1 VVRHSAHFLASASRT
16 DAHRPGNNP
25 SLPNVV
31 ATGSLVGSGP
41 AVSLLL
47 ANWPAPARVR
57 ARRCI
62 DLSWRVVTPP
72 EQPSSES
79 DIPEQFRIR
88 QAKRERLLADGR
100 TPYPVEVA
108 RTHTLAEI
116 RRAYPDLEAN
126 TETGQVVGVAGR
138 VMFARNSGKLCF
150 ATLQEG
156 DGTHLQAMISL
167 DRVGQESLDAWKSD
181 VDLGDIVFVHGEVI
195 SSRRGELSVL
205 GDSWQIVSKAL
216 RPLPVAHKEMS
227 EEARVRQR
235 YVDLIVRPEARTI
248 ARQRVAV
255 VRAVR
260 EALHRR
266 GFLEVE
272 TPMLQTLAGGAAAR
286 PFVTHSNALDA
297 DLYLR
302 IAPELFLKRC
312 LVGGF
317 ERVFELNRV
326 FRNEGADSTHS
337 PEFAMLET
345 YQAYGTYDD
354 SAVAT
359 REIIQEVADEAIGT
373 RKLPLPD
380 GSIYDIDGEWDSIQM
395 YPSLSEALGEE
406 ISPVTPAERLWQI
419 ADRLGVDIPRDRGFG
434 HGKLVEEL
442 WEHTVGNKL
451 WAPTFVRDFPVETTP
466 LTAPHR
472 TIEGVT
478 EKWDLYVRHIELA
491 TGYSELIDPVIQRE
505 RFEAQA
511 RAAAAGDDEAMA
523 LDEDFLAAL
532 EYAMP
537 PSTGTGMGIDR
548 LLMALTGLSIRET
561 VLFPIVRR
569 QIN

>member
-1 VVRHSAHFLASASRT
+1 MSSADVPEAGQTNDDS
-16 DAHRPGNNP
+16 
-25 SLPNVV
+25 
-31 ATGSLVGSGP
+31 
-41 AVSLLL
+41 
-47 ANWPAPARVR
+47 
-57 ARRCI
+57 
-62 DLSWRVVTPP
+62 DL
-72 EQPSSES
+72 
-79 DIPEQFRIR
+79 PEQFRIR
-88 QAKRERLLADGR
+88 QAKRERLLAEGR
-100 TPYPVEVA
+100 NPYPVEVA
-108 RTHTLAEI
+108 RTHTLAEL
-116 RRAYPDLEAN
+116 RSAYADLEVD
-126 TETGQVVGVAGR
+126 TKSGQIVGIAGR
-138 VMFARNSGKLCF
+138 VVFARNSGKLCF

-156 DGTHLQAMISL
+156 DGTQLQAMISL
-167 DRVGQESLDAWKSD
+167 DGVGKESLDAWKSD

-205 GDSWQIVSKAL
+205 ADSWQIISKAL
-216 RPLPVAHKEMS
+216 RPLPVAHKELS
-227 EEARVRQR
+227 EESRVRQR

-248 ARQRVAV
+248 ARQRIAV

-260 EALHRR
+260 SAYERR

-297 DLYLR
+297 DLFLR

-317 ERVFELNRV
+317 EKVFEMNRN

-354 SAVAT
+354 CAVVT
-359 REIIQEVADEAIGT
+359 REVIQEVADEAIGT
-373 RKLPLPD
+373 RNVPLPD
-380 GSIYDIDGEWDSIQM
+380 GTTYDLDGEWATVEM

-406 ISPVTPAERLWQI
+406 ITPDTPADHLWSI
-419 ADRLGVDIPRDRGFG
+419 AESRGVEIARDRGFG

-442 WEHTVGNKL
+442 WEDAVGVDL
-451 WAPTFVRDFPVETTP
+451 WAPTFVRNFPVETSP
-466 LTAPHR
+466 LTREHR
-472 TIEGVT
+472 SIPGVT
-478 EKWDLYVRHIELA
+478 EKWDLYIRNFELA
-491 TGYSELIDPVIQRE
+491 TGYTELIDPVVQRE

-511 RAAAAGDDEAMA
+511 RAAAAGDDEAMV

-532 EYAMP
+532 EYGMP
-537 PSTGTGMGIDR
+537 PTAGTGMGVDR

-561 VLFPIVRR
+561 VLFPLVRR
-569 QIN
+569 DARRLGG

>member
-1 VVRHSAHFLASASRT
+1 MSSADVPEPDGAT
-16 DAHRPGNNP
+16 D
-25 SLPNVV
+25 V
-31 ATGSLVGSGP
+31 
-41 AVSLLL
+41 
-47 ANWPAPARVR
+47 
-57 ARRCI
+57 
-62 DLSWRVVTPP
+62 
-72 EQPSSES
+72 
-79 DIPEQFRIR
+79 PEQFRIR
-88 QAKRERLLADGR
+88 QGKRERLLAEGHE
-100 TPYPVEVA
+100 PYPVAVP
-108 RTHTLAEI
+108 RTHSLAEI
-116 RRAYPDLEAN
+116 RAAYPDLAADAA
-126 TETGQVVGVAGR
+126 TGDIVGVAGR
-138 VMFARNSGKLCF
+138 VVFARNSGKLCF

-156 DGTHLQAMISL
+156 DGTQLQVMISL
-167 DRVGQESLDAWKSD
+167 AGVGDESLEAWKTE

-205 GDSWQIVSKAL
+205 ADSWQMASKAL

-227 EEARVRQR
+227 EESRVRQR
-235 YVDLIVRPEARTI
+235 YVDLIVRPQARSV
-248 ARQRVAV
+248 ARQRIAV

-260 EALHRR
+260 NGLERR

-286 PFVTHSNALDA
+286 PFVTHSNALDS

-312 LVGGF
+312 VVGGL

-345 YQAYGTYDD
+345 YQAWGTYDD
-354 SAVAT
+354 SAVIT
-359 REIIQEVADEAIGT
+359 RELIQEVADEAIGT
-373 RKLPLPD
+373 RQVSLPD
-380 GSIYDIDGEWDSIQM
+380 GTIYDLDGEWPSIQM

-406 ISPVTPAERLWQI
+406 ITPDTGLEYLLGI
-419 ADRLGVDIPRDRGFG
+419 ADRLGVEIPRDRGYG

-442 WEHTVGNKL
+442 WEHTVGNAL
-451 WAPTFVRDFPVETTP
+451 WAPTFVKDFPVETTP
-466 LTAPHR
+466 LTRQHR
-472 TIEGVT
+472 SMPGVT
-478 EKWDLYVRHIELA
+478 EKWDLYVRGIELA
-491 TGYSELIDPVIQRE
+491 TGYSELVDPIIQRE

-523 LDEDFLAAL
+523 LDEDFLAAM

-537 PSTGTGMGIDR
+537 PTTGTGMGVDR
-548 LLMALTGLSIRET
+548 LLMVLTGLSIRET

-569 QIN
+569 HGN

>member
-1 VVRHSAHFLASASRT
+1 MSSADVPEAGQTNDDS
-16 DAHRPGNNP
+16 
-25 SLPNVV
+25 
-31 ATGSLVGSGP
+31 
-41 AVSLLL
+41 
-47 ANWPAPARVR
+47 
-57 ARRCI
+57 
-62 DLSWRVVTPP
+62 DL
-72 EQPSSES
+72 
-79 DIPEQFRIR
+79 PEQFRIR
-88 QAKRERLLADGR
+88 QAKRERLLAEGR
-100 TPYPVEVA
+100 NPYPVEVA
-108 RTHTLAEI
+108 RTHTLSEL
-116 RRAYPDLEAN
+116 RSAYADLEVD
-126 TETGQVVGVAGR
+126 TKSGQTVGIAGR
-138 VMFARNSGKLCF
+138 VVFARNSGKLCF

-156 DGTHLQAMISL
+156 DGTQLQAMISL
-167 DRVGQESLDAWKSD
+167 DGVGKESLDAWKSD

-205 GDSWQIVSKAL
+205 ADSWQIISKAL
-216 RPLPVAHKEMS
+216 RPLPVAHKELS
-227 EEARVRQR
+227 EESRVRQR

-248 ARQRVAV
+248 ARQRIAV

-260 EALHRR
+260 SAYERR

-297 DLYLR
+297 DLFLR

-317 ERVFELNRV
+317 EKVFEMNRN

-354 SAVAT
+354 CAVVT
-359 REIIQEVADEAIGT
+359 REVIQEVADEAIGT
-373 RKLPLPD
+373 RNVPLPD
-380 GSIYDIDGEWDSIQM
+380 GTTYDLDGEWATLEM

-406 ISPVTPAERLWQI
+406 ITPDTPADHLWSI
-419 ADRLGVDIPRDRGFG
+419 AESRGVEIARDRGFG

-442 WEHTVGNKL
+442 WEDAVGVDL
-451 WAPTFVRDFPVETTP
+451 WAPTFVRNFPVETSP
-466 LTAPHR
+466 LTREHR
-472 TIEGVT
+472 SIPGVT
-478 EKWDLYVRHIELA
+478 EKWDLYIRNFELA
-491 TGYSELIDPVIQRE
+491 TGYTELIDPVVQRE

-511 RAAAAGDDEAMA
+511 RAAAAGDDEAMV

-532 EYAMP
+532 EYGMP
-537 PSTGTGMGIDR
+537 PTAGTGMGVDR

-561 VLFPIVRR
+561 VLFPLVRR
-569 QIN
+569 DARRQG

>member
-1 VVRHSAHFLASASRT
+1 MTDVSRDP
-16 DAHRPGNNP
+16 DAD
-25 SLPNVV
+25 
-31 ATGSLVGSGP
+31 A
-41 AVSLLL
+41 
-47 ANWPAPARVR
+47 
-57 ARRCI
+57 
-62 DLSWRVVTPP
+62 
-72 EQPSSES
+72 
-79 DIPEQFRIR
+79 IPEQFRIR
-88 QAKRERLLADGR
+88 QDKRERLLAEGHE
-100 TPYPVEVA
+100 PYPAEVA
-108 RTHTLAEI
+108 RTHTLAEL
-116 RRAYPDLEAN
+116 RAAYPDLPTDSA
-126 TETGQVVGVAGR
+126 TGEQVGVAGR
-138 VMFARNSGKLCF
+138 VIFARNSGKLCF

-156 DGTHLQAMISL
+156 DGTQLQAMISL
-167 DRVGQESLDAWKSD
+167 DRVGQEALDAWKTE

-205 GDSWQIVSKAL
+205 ADSWQMASKAL

-260 EALHRR
+260 SALERR

-286 PFVTHSNALDA
+286 PFVTHSNSLDA

-312 LVGGF
+312 VVGGF
-317 ERVFELNRV
+317 DRVFELNRV

-354 SAVAT
+354 SAVIT
-359 REIIQEVADEAIGT
+359 RELIQEVADEAIGT
-373 RKLPLPD
+373 RQVSLPD
-380 GSIYDIDGEWDSIQM
+380 GSVYDLDGEWDCIQM

-406 ISPVTPAERLWQI
+406 IMPETSVERLWQI
-419 ADRLGVDIPRDRGFG
+419 ADALEVEIPRDRGFG

-442 WEHTVGNKL
+442 WEYKVGETL

-466 LTAPHR
+466 LTREHR
-472 TIEGVT
+472 SIPGVT

-491 TGYSELIDPVIQRE
+491 TGYSELIDPVVQRE

-537 PSTGTGMGIDR
+537 PTTGTGMGIDR

-569 QIN
+569 HGN

>member
-1 VVRHSAHFLASASRT
+1 MSSADVPEPDGAT
-16 DAHRPGNNP
+16 D
-25 SLPNVV
+25 V
-31 ATGSLVGSGP
+31 
-41 AVSLLL
+41 
-47 ANWPAPARVR
+47 
-57 ARRCI
+57 
-62 DLSWRVVTPP
+62 
-72 EQPSSES
+72 
-79 DIPEQFRIR
+79 PEQFRIR
-88 QAKRERLLADGR
+88 QGKRERLLAEGHE
-100 TPYPVEVA
+100 PYPVAVP
-108 RTHTLAEI
+108 RTHSLAEI
-116 RRAYPDLEAN
+116 RAAYPDLAADAA
-126 TETGQVVGVAGR
+126 TGDIVGVAGR
-138 VMFARNSGKLCF
+138 VVFARNSGKLCF

-156 DGTHLQAMISL
+156 DGTQLQVMISL
-167 DRVGQESLDAWKSD
+167 AGVGDDSLEAWKTE

-205 GDSWQIVSKAL
+205 ADSWQMASKAL

-227 EEARVRQR
+227 EESRVRQR
-235 YVDLIVRPEARTI
+235 YVDLIVRPQARSV
-248 ARQRVAV
+248 ARQRIAV

-260 EALHRR
+260 NGLERR

-286 PFVTHSNALDA
+286 PFVTHSNALDS

-312 LVGGF
+312 VVGGL

-345 YQAYGTYDD
+345 YQAWGTYDD
-354 SAVAT
+354 SAVIT
-359 REIIQEVADEAIGT
+359 RELIQEVADEAIGT
-373 RKLPLPD
+373 RQVSLPD
-380 GSIYDIDGEWDSIQM
+380 GTIYDLDGEWPSIQM

-406 ISPVTPAERLWQI
+406 ITPDTGLEYLLGI
-419 ADRLGVDIPRDRGFG
+419 ADRLGVEIPRDRGYG

-442 WEHTVGNKL
+442 WEHTVGNAL
-451 WAPTFVRDFPVETTP
+451 WAPTFVKDFPVETTP
-466 LTAPHR
+466 LTRQHR
-472 TIEGVT
+472 SMPGVT
-478 EKWDLYVRHIELA
+478 EKWDLYVRGIELA
-491 TGYSELIDPVIQRE
+491 TGYSELVDPIIQRE

-523 LDEDFLAAL
+523 LDEDFLAAM

-537 PSTGTGMGIDR
+537 PTTGTGMGIDR
-548 LLMALTGLSIRET
+548 LLMVLTGLSIRET

-569 QIN
+569 HGN

>member
-1 VVRHSAHFLASASRT
+1 
-16 DAHRPGNNP
+16 
-25 SLPNVV
+25 
-31 ATGSLVGSGP
+31 
-41 AVSLLL
+41 
-47 ANWPAPARVR
+47 
-57 ARRCI
+57 
-62 DLSWRVVTPP
+62 VTSPDSP
-72 EQPSSES
+72 D
-79 DIPEQFRIR
+79 DIPEQYRIR
-88 QAKRERLLADGR
+88 QAKRDRLLAEGR
-100 TPYPVEVA
+100 DPYPVKVD
-108 RTHTLAEI
+108 RTHSLAEL
-116 RRAYPDLEAN
+116 RLAYPDLEAGA
-126 TETGQVVGVAGR
+126 ETGERVGVTGR
-138 VMFARNSGKLCF
+138 VIFARNSGKLCF

-156 DGTHLQAMISL
+156 DGSQLQAMISL
-167 DRVGQESLDAWKSD
+167 AQVGQESLDAWKAD

-205 GDSWQIVSKAL
+205 ADSWQIAAKAL

-227 EEARVRQR
+227 EETRVRQR

-260 EALHRR
+260 SALERR
-266 GFLEVE
+266 DFLEVE

-286 PFVTHSNALDA
+286 PFVTHSNALDS

-312 LVGGF
+312 VVGGF
-317 ERVFELNRV
+317 ERVFELNRN

-354 SAVAT
+354 SAVVT
-359 REIIQEVADEAIGT
+359 REVIQEVADEAIGT
-373 RKLPLPD
+373 RQVPLAD
-380 GSIYDIDGEWDSIQM
+380 GTVYDLDGEWDDIQM
-395 YPSLSEALGEE
+395 YPSLSAALGEE
-406 ISPVTPAERLWQI
+406 ITPQTPVERLWQI
-419 ADRLGVDIPRDRGFG
+419 ADSLGVEIARDRGYG

-442 WEHTVGNKL
+442 WEYTVGDKL

-466 LTAPHR
+466 LTRPHR
-472 TIEGVT
+472 SIEGVT
-478 EKWDLYVRHIELA
+478 EKWDLYVRNFELA
-491 TGYSELIDPVIQRE
+491 TGYSELIDPVIQRQ

-532 EYAMP
+532 EYGMP
-537 PSTGTGMGIDR
+537 PTTGTGMGIDR

-569 QIN
+569 HGN